1 MLFKQKLFLIVSFLI
16 VVFCGFGLL
25 NLTYDASVLAPQ
37 QYYQIRSLHTLQ
49 YQKVL
54 ENELGRAGYLLLL
67 MIVGTLQILK
77 QAKLEILAEALPIPI
92 LFESRRKKLKRF
104 FKLEILNIEKIW
116 FLCLKEMLKQQQRFT
131 TKGLAYIAIDRTSWG
146 AINILMVSLIYDKR
160 AMPIYWEILDKK
172 GSSNLE
178 EQQRVLEKTLTVLSG
193 HKIVVLGD
201 REFCSVS
208 LGKWLQK
215 QSLYFCLRQKKSTN
229 VKTKEGI
236 YQEMRALGL
245 SPGTK
250 LFLNDVNLTKEK
262 GFGEFNLAGKW
273 KKTYRGFPTKEPWYI
288 LTNFGDLE
296 TAIMAYQ
303 KRFDIEEMF
312 RDFKS
317 GGYSLEGS
325 QLAPQYL
332 SKLIIV
338 IAIAYTSATLQGKKI
353 KDMGIQKYVTRPEKR
368 YKGQRRHS
376 SFYVVQH
383 LYYWLQLHQM
393 FQKNIEELRQISR
406 YRLKDYIKGQRAIS
420 LALSTF

>member
-1 MLFKQKLFLIVSFLI
+1 
-16 VVFCGFGLL
+16 
-25 NLTYDASVLAPQ
+25 
-37 QYYQIRSLHTLQ
+37 
-49 YQKVL
+49 
-54 ENELGRAGYLLLL
+54 

-104 FKLEILNIEKIW
+104 LKLEILKIERIW
-116 FLCLKEMLKQQQRFT
+116 FPCLKEMLKQPERFT
-131 TKGLAYIAIDRTSWG
+131 IKGLVYMVIDRTSLG

-160 AMPIYWEILDKK
+160 ARAIYWEILDKK

-178 EQQRVLEKTLTVLSG
+178 EQKRVLAKILTVLSG

-208 LGKWLQK
+208 LGRWLQE
-215 QSLYFCLRQKKSTN
+215 QSGYFCLRQKQSTN
-229 VKTKEGI
+229 VKTKEGV
-236 YQEMRALGL
+236 YQEMRGLGL

-250 LFLNDVNLTKEK
+250 LFLHDVNMTKER
-262 GFGEFNLAGKW
+262 GFGQFNLAGKW

-288 LTNFGDLE
+288 LTNLGDLE
-296 TAIMAYQ
+296 TAIMADQ

-368 YKGQRRHS
+368 YKCQRRHS
-376 SFYVVQH
+376 SFYVGQD
-383 LYYWLQLHQM
+383 LYHWLGLHQM
-393 FQKNIEELRQISR
+393 FLKK
-406 YRLKDYIKGQRAIS
+406 YRRAN
-420 LALSTF
+420 AN